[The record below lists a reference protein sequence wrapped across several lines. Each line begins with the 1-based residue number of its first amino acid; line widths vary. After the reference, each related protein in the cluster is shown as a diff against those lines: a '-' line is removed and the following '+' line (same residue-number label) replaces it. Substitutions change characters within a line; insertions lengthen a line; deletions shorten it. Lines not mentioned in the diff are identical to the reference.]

1 MIPPDEHDAE
11 PEGTAAGAGEGPEAG
26 AAGDAAA
33 DPAADPAAL
42 PVESSGSRPR
52 SAPLPSTKRREAA
65 PPAPFEDGGE
75 APEPGEMSFLDHLE
89 ELRRRLF
96 VVVLAVALGTGLGY
110 VIAPQV
116 FEVAIGRLPQTLEQ
130 GPLGGGLRA
139 WVAKL
144 TGDLIESE
152 EEEEPSAADRAVAD
166 REDAQADREDAQA
179 DREDA
184 QARDDAAARLDAL
197 LEAALQGDTGARREL
212 PGAIAALARAEA
224 DAALRRA
231 RLDAS
236 PAADPP
242 AELIVTTPAGAI
254 LTKLKVAVFVGIVLS
269 VPVIVYQA
277 WMFVVPGL
285 VAKERR
291 IATFLVV
298 PTTLCF
304 ALGVYFS
311 YRILPLITAFLSS
324 VSAELGVEQRWIAD
338 DYLGFVLK
346 LMLVGGVSF
355 QLPVVSFGLASL
367 GIIGPSTLRRHRRL
381 AVVIILVAAA
391 TFTPP
396 DPLSMI
402 FMGLPLLL
410 LYEISIGVAAL
421 ARRRAQET

>member
-1 MIPPDEHDAE
+1 
-11 PEGTAAGAGEGPEAG
+11 
-26 AAGDAAA
+26 
-33 DPAADPAAL
+33 
-42 PVESSGSRPR
+42 
-52 SAPLPSTKRREAA
+52 
-65 PPAPFEDGGE
+65 
-75 APEPGEMSFLDHLE
+75 
-89 ELRRRLF
+89 

-179 DREDA
+179 
-184 QARDDAAARLDAL
+184 RDDAAARLDAL

-236 PAADPP
+236 PAAAPP

-355 QLPVVSFGLASL
+355 QLPVVSFGLGSL